1 MLRNLFASRVP
12 SAADRAYEH
21 AKAESAS
28 LIAKMRACSEDTNPI
43 RAIMADI
50 WAQNHNV
57 PYVTAVFET
66 VQEMN
71 APVAYKVGGADSV
84 ERKKN

>member
-1 MLRNLFASRVP
+1 MLRNLFVSRKP

-21 AKAESAS
+21 AMAESKS
-28 LIAKMRACSEDTNPI
+28 LIAKMRECSNDKNPI

-57 PYVTAVFET
+57 PYVATVYES

-71 APVAYKVGGADSV
+71 AAVAYKTNGADS